1 MLKKHF
7 HDLNYYCKFLFL
19 AEAQSGRMQKSRKR
33 KPEKEKKEVNGYV
46 EVKMVG

>member
-1 MLKKHF
+1 MLKKQ
-7 HDLNYYCKFLFL
+7 LSGWSYCNLFLFL
-19 AEAQSGRMQKSRKR
+19 VEAKSERMQKSRKR